1 MEQACSMCDV
11 CETSDRITARLT
23 ETTVINNEMIGAR
36 VGLMTLHAPVVA
48 ETVMPGQFVH
58 LRVAKGRDFLLR
70 RPFSVYRVT
79 GETIQILYQV
89 IGRGTSEMALAQ
101 KGAKMDFIGP
111 IGRGWEIPKGIK
123 SALIVAGG
131 LGAAPLAM
139 LTDRLSENGVSV
151 SVALGALTA
160 DQLYCLD
167 ILRRTAKTVVCCTD
181 DGSMGIEG
189 KVTIAAN
196 EMLSQGDFD
205 IVYTCGPEIMQ
216 QAVAQLA
223 RKAAVPCQVS
233 LERLMA
239 CGIGACLSC
248 VVATK
253 HGNKRACV
261 DGPVFDADE
270 VLWT

>member
-1 MEQACSMCDV
+1 MCDL
-11 CETSDRITARLT
+11 CETTGRNIPRFTDTA
-23 ETTVINNEMIGAR
+23 VISNEMIAEKA
-36 VGLMTLHAPVVA
+36 GLMTLHAPVVA
-48 ETVMPGQFVH
+48 ETVEPGQFVH
-58 LRVAKGRDFLLR
+58 LRVAKDRDFLLR
-70 RPFSVYRVT
+70 RPFSVYRAT

-89 IGRGTSEMALAQ
+89 VGRGTSEMALAEA
-101 KGAKMDFIGP
+101 GAKMDLIGP
-111 IGRGWEIPKGIK
+111 LGRGWDIPEGMK

-139 LTDRLSENGVSV
+139 LADRLSTSGVSV

-160 DQLYCLD
+160 GQLFCLD
-167 ILRRTAKTVVCCTD
+167 LFRQKAEKVVCCTD

-189 KVTIAAN
+189 RVTIAAD
-196 EMLSQGDFD
+196 EMLAQGDFD
-205 IVYTCGPEIMQ
+205 MVYTCGPQVMQ
-216 QAVAQLA
+216 QAVAELA

-248 VVATK
+248 VVATT

-270 VLWT
+270 VLWR